1 MPVSSNESGGS
12 VSTFETEEDESD
24 EELDVTLVNLKQR
37 RGRCRPLCTAGCFCH
52 ACYIIQFILYLLV
65 FPLWAKWLVTSP
77 MPTKYWNED
86 FPSWPVIPTASGRA
100 IGENED
106 FRPIEITPI
115 PTSADSCN
123 YSCVNN
129 GPQTVHAGSTQVA
142 FEVGLTLNDP
152 KLSDKHIHNVYPVL
166 LASENFEDWF
176 VVGDR
181 RHAYPM
187 PFWSSKTKAPDGNYL
202 YVTQACTK
210 PPAKPQDVDE
220 VLGGVYILACVTWK
234 SKDFSE
240 LIDADT
246 LTMDRVGALCSSV
259 GGVCGWSCGATIA
272 SNRLPGCESDS
283 RISVTSTSVAGL
295 HTAANFQGTI
305 EVQEC
310 MEGATEDGGCMTSPN
325 SFRNW
330 NCPQCKYDPNPVGSD
345 ADFSLDEEASPQR
358 IYTSMPRMKVTL
370 MGAESPEG
378 PDVFNQ
384 PRVVMLRSSVKETG
398 VWKKVYMKDTGKFE
412 LPIPVDT
419 PTKSPDEMEDEEG
432 STVFDAYTKQA
443 MILRQPSRIDIA
455 PSWCFGPQGALYLVA
470 CAVNSTLYEST
481 DFKNFTAG
489 QKVAPPPFNDR
500 CVAVSGRC
508 GSACN
513 DDEGLSMGRCTAD
526 GYIEQ
531 SALVSKVLPQ
541 KNESISVWLFV
552 FLLLLGFAVKVAVL
566 CPGIF
571 RSYPHFRRYDPSL
584 TEDLRFIV
592 VCVTSTND
600 NRALAL
606 RSLIG
611 AVGALPAQCSCR
623 YHVAYLDEGHRPE
636 HKALWMKFCHIL
648 AAIPSGSFQT
658 YEENVRQFFHVW
670 VEETNKLRS
679 SQLQE
684 NLYGDVA
691 QKTVDSLSGKTTLK
705 KLKISFGWQVLSL
718 DNLDNAIEQL
728 HEELRVP
735 GAMKKKWYLDDIT
748 DWLPTDTNSLA
759 LRLHYLARA
768 SPPEDER
775 TLKTQHVA
783 PGTWYYEVP
792 QGSGNDLW
800 LGARQ
805 RAVEML
811 HGIEETDQFKVQI
824 PLRTSRGTAGC
835 LNFAANY
842 FFQYS
847 GRLENLYGDSRDTS
861 PALLSVCDA
870 RHQFQTDFFHTTVPY
885 FFDSYGD
892 LNPNVG
898 LAQCPKYFPHVQDR
912 ADYLDNND
920 AQFFRLNCMIHNCC
934 GGVSGHGTNSTWKL
948 HRSPDSLVWE
958 LAKSRVRDRTTL
970 RKHKEYIETRTFPE
984 NCAAEDTA
992 GSLKQMVRGK
1002 RSHFI
1007 SRRLSYGVAKTP
1019 AEHLVSVQKSIQAH
1033 FVLSLQSFF
1042 RCATGF
1048 TSLWATFLAFC
1059 LFVAS
1064 LFILLTKTDLKWQV
1078 VEWGWVPRDAY
1089 NTVMQPARNWSED
1102 VAQILNKSMF
1112 ECDQDLLESFI
1123 LITLQIA
1130 VWVATLVL
1138 VLFAIS
1144 IITETCKFVQRI
1156 CLGFGSI
1163 WPDEM
1168 RWWGRLLILVC
1179 NLTHFLWAWMPLFW
1193 IGFNLYNV
1201 FDSREFHY
1209 SPLGMFIFTLILQV
1223 LNWGMIGAS
1232 CMRHSLEASME
1243 ANEVVM
1249 LTIDNIWRSTQR
1261 YYITAPLT
1269 VYSMMEG
1276 IQDYIR
1282 FHCYGQ
1288 DITFNDKNGK
1298 IAVYLVKYWT
1308 LLLELSAVGAWV
1320 YYCTTGEL
1328 DEGGLTSLIIVTV
1341 IALDVLHPCA
1351 YLWVGET
1358 TMTPE
1363 LANSMS
1369 WYQAFTTLGW
1379 WELLLHDLILNDFV
1393 TGFLKWLGPAWM
1405 IAMPLL
1411 TLIFPYLGVNQAF
1424 MLVATVHN
1432 R

>member
-1 MPVSSNESGGS
+1 MPVSSGESGSASGS
-12 VSTFETEEDESD
+12 FETEEEESEDEI
-24 EELDVTLVNLKQR
+24 DVTLVNLKQR

-52 ACYIIQFILYLLV
+52 TCYIIQFVIYLLI

-77 MPTKYWNED
+77 MPTKYWNQD
-86 FPSWPVIPTASGRA
+86 FPPWPVIPSAAGRA
-100 IGENED
+100 IGAQEA
-106 FRPIEITPI
+106 FRPIEMTSI
-115 PTSADSCN
+115 PSSPDSCN
-123 YSCVNN
+123 YSCVSS
-129 GPQTVHAGSTQVA
+129 GALRAHAGNTEVA

-152 KLSDKHIHNVYPVL
+152 NLVDKNIHAVYPVL
-166 LASENFEDWF
+166 LASEDFQAWY

-202 YVTQACTK
+202 YVTQACTQ
-210 PPAKPQDVDE
+210 PPAKPKDVDE
-220 VLGGVYILACVTWK
+220 VLGGVYILACVTWQP
-234 SKDFSE
+234 DHFSE
-240 LIDADT
+240 LLDADT
-246 LTMDRVGALCSSV
+246 LTMERVGALCSSV
-259 GGVCGWSCGATIA
+259 GGVCGWSCGATID

-283 RISVTSTSVAGL
+283 RISVTSNSVAGL
-295 HTAANFQGTI
+295 HTAANFQGKI
-305 EVQEC
+305 QLQEC
-310 MEGATEDGGCMTSPN
+310 MEGTKDGGCMTSPN
-325 SFRNW
+325 SFQHW
-330 NCPQCKYDPNPVGSD
+330 SCPQCKYDPNPVGSD
-345 ADFSLDEEASPQR
+345 MDFSLDEEASPQR
-358 IYTSMPRMKVTL
+358 IYTSLPQMKVTL
-370 MGAESPEG
+370 QGVESPKGSEI
-378 PDVFNQ
+378 FNQ

-398 VWKKVYMKDTGKFE
+398 VWKKLYMKDTGKFE
-412 LPIPVDT
+412 LPVAVDA
-419 PTKSPDEMEDEEG
+419 PTKSPDDMMDEEG
-432 STVFDAYTKQA
+432 STVFDAFTKQA

-455 PSWCFGPQGALYLVA
+455 PSWCYGPQGPLYLVA

-481 DFKNFTAG
+481 DFANFTAG

-508 GSACN
+508 GSAC
-513 DDEGLSMGRCTAD
+513 DDGVVDMHRCTAD
-526 GYIEQ
+526 GFIEQ
-531 SALVSKVLPQ
+531 SALVAKILPQ
-541 KNESISVWLFV
+541 KNDSINVWLFV
-552 FLLLLGFAVKVAVL
+552 FLLLLGFAVKVAVF

-592 VCVTSTND
+592 VCVTSTSE

-611 AVGALPAQCSCR
+611 AVGALPAGCSCR

-670 VEETNKLRS
+670 VEETNKLRATE
-679 SQLQE
+679 LQE
-684 NLYGDVA
+684 NLYGDRS
-691 QKTVDSLSGKTTLK
+691 QKTVDFLSGKTTLK
-705 KLKISFGWQVLSL
+705 KLKISFGWQVLVL
-718 DNLDNAIEQL
+718 ENLENAIEHL

-735 GAMKKKWYLDDIT
+735 GALKKKWYLDDIT

-792 QGSGNDLW
+792 QGSGNELW
-800 LGARQ
+800 LSARQ

-861 PALLSVCDA
+861 PALLSICDA

-898 LAQCPKYFPHVQDR
+898 FAQCPKYFPHVQDR

-958 LAKSRVRDRTTL
+958 LAKQRVRDRTTH
-970 RKHKEYIETRTFPE
+970 RKHKDFIEMRTFPE

-992 GSLKQMVRGK
+992 GSLKQMIRGK
-1002 RSHFI
+1002 HSHFI

-1048 TSLWATFLAFC
+1048 TSLWATFLAFAF
-1059 LFVAS
+1059 FVAS

-1078 VEWGWVPRDAY
+1078 VEWGWVKEDYY
-1089 NTVMQPARNWSED
+1089 NAVMQPARNWSEE
-1102 VAQILNKSMF
+1102 VAQMLNRSMF

-1138 VLFAIS
+1138 VLFIIS

-1209 SPLGMFIFTLILQV
+1209 SPIGMFIFTLILQV

-1232 CMRHSLEASME
+1232 CMRHSLEPSME

-1269 VYSMMEG
+1269 VYSMVEG
-1276 IQDYIR
+1276 MQDYIR

-1308 LLLELSAVGAWV
+1308 LLLEVAAVFAWI
-1320 YYCTTGEL
+1320 YFCTTGAL
-1328 DEGGLTSLIIVTV
+1328 DEGGLTSLIIITV

-1363 LANSMS
+1363 LANAMS

-1411 TLIFPYLGVNQAF
+1411 TLVLPYLGVNQAF